1 MRKFYKKYN
10 YPHGISFHHF
20 HDNLVHKKSQGSIDA
35 NKLKKIINFV
45 GKKNINSPT
54 EFFDKV
60 HNKKLNKNDICLTFD
75 DGSKTQF
82 DIALNV
88 LNDFKL
94 KGFFFIPSNIFSNK
108 PDYLEIYRFFRN
120 NYFQNIEE
128 FYLKFFE
135 KINKDVEKF
144 IFKNKNNI
152 NKTLKKFSFFS
163 FNDVK
168 FRLIRDNFLSK
179 KEYNLIMKK
188 LFIDKKF
195 NPYTQNSKLFMSKN
209 DLRLIYKDGHNI
221 GLHSHTHPTKIEKF
235 TKIKQYNEYSLNKK
249 KLSQILKISQNEI
262 NTMAHPCGSFNKD
275 TLNVLKKLNI
285 ELGFSN
291 LMPSSKKINSKII
304 SKKFLE
310 IPRND
315 HSLILK
321 LMK

>member
-1 MRKFYKKYN
+1 MRKSYKKYS
-10 YPHGISFHHF
+10 YPHGITFHHF
-20 HDNLVHKKSQGSIDA
+20 HDNVIHKKSQGSINA
-35 NKLKKIINFV
+35 YELKKIINFV
-45 GKKNINSPT
+45 GRKNIKSPA

-60 HNKKLNKNDICLTFD
+60 HNKKLKKNDLCLTFD

-88 LNDFKL
+88 LNDFKI
-94 KGFFFIPSNIFSNK
+94 KGFFFIPSNIFSTK

-120 NYFQNIEE
+120 NYFKNIDE
-128 FYLKFFE
+128 FYSKFFE
-135 KINKDVEKF
+135 KINRNYEKF

-152 NKTLKKFSFFS
+152 NKSLKKFNFFS

-179 KEYNLIMKK
+179 KEYDLIMKK
-188 LFIDKKF
+188 LFKDKKF
-195 NPYTQNSKLFMSKN
+195 NPYSHNSKLFMSKN
-209 DLRLIYKDGHNI
+209 DLRVIFKDGHNI

-235 TKIKQYNEYSLNKK
+235 TEKKQYNEYFFNKK
-249 KLSQILKISQNEI
+249 KLSHILNISQNEI
-262 NTMAHPCGSFNKD
+262 NTMAHPCGSFNNN

-291 LMPSSKKINSKII
+291 LMPNSKKINSKII
-304 SKKFLE
+304 SEKFLE

-315 HSLILK
+315 HSIILK